1 MSHPS
6 QDSQAPLLDQV
17 AATLGVDR
25 TQIGEH
31 LVRDH
36 ATSVWAWP
44 EAGLLV
50 RISPAHH
57 TPALHRAL
65 ALTHWLHEQ
74 SVPVTAPAHHELI
87 EDTTRVASVWTHYTH
102 HPTQAPTPADL
113 GALLG
118 RLHRAGEAPVDL
130 PAHDPLASLLATLEQ
145 PRHLPQPTVADLRAR
160 AHDLRQAYNALETRL
175 GTGLLHGDAWLGN
188 VLVDADGTARLC
200 DWDEAAVGPRE
211 IDLANLHQGRRF
223 GRTDEDLDAF
233 AAAYG
238 DDLRDWDGLPV
249 LVSIRDLHT
258 MGAYIRAADGGDQK
272 AADQLERRIS
282 TLDEPEASWVS
293 R

>member
-1 MSHPS
+1 MSDPS
-6 QDSQAPLLDQV
+6 PDPLLDQV

-25 TQIGEH
+25 AQVGEH

-44 EAGLLV
+44 NAGLLV

-57 TPALHRAL
+57 TSALHRAL
-65 ALTHWLHEQ
+65 ALTRWLHEQ
-74 SVPVTAPAHHELI
+74 GVPVTAPAHRELI
-87 EDTTRVASVWTHYTH
+87 DDGPRVASVWTHYPH
-102 HPTQAPTPADL
+102 HPTQEPAPADL

-118 RLHRAGEAPVDL
+118 RLHRAGEAPVKL
-130 PAHDPLASLLATLEQ
+130 PAHDPLASLLVTLEQ
-145 PRHLPQPTVADLRAR
+145 TRHLPQSTVADLRAR
-160 AHDLRQAYNALETRL
+160 AHDLRQAYAELSSRL
-175 GTGLLHGDAWLGN
+175 GIGLLHGDAWLGN
-188 VLVDADGTARLC
+188 VLVDADGRARLC

-211 IDLANLHQGRRF
+211 IDLANLHQGHRRF
-223 GRTDEDLDAF
+223 GRTSTELDAF

-238 DDLRDWDGLPV
+238 DDLRDWAGLPV
-249 LVSIRDLHT
+249 LVAIRDLHT
-258 MGAYIRAADGGDQK
+258 MGAYIRASDGGDQK
-272 AADQLERRIS
+272 AAAQLERRIS

>member
-1 MSHPS
+1 MSDPS
-6 QDSQAPLLDQV
+6 PAPLLDQV

-25 TQIGEH
+25 AQAGEH

-44 EAGLLV
+44 DAGLLV

-65 ALTHWLHEQ
+65 ALTHWLHAQ
-74 SVPVTAPAHHELI
+74 GVPVTAPAHHELI
-87 EDTTRVASVWTHYTH
+87 DDGPRVASVWTHYPH
-102 HPTQAPTPADL
+102 HPTQEPAPADL
-113 GALLG
+113 GVLLA
-118 RLHRAGEAPVDL
+118 RLHRAGKTPLDL
-130 PAHDPLASLLATLEQ
+130 PAHDPLASLLHTLDDT
-145 PRHLPQPTVADLRAR
+145 RYLPQDTIADLRAR
-160 AHDLRQAYNALETRL
+160 AYDLRQAYADLDSRL

-188 VLVDADGTARLC
+188 VLVDDQGTARLC
-200 DWDEAAVGPRE
+200 DWDEAGIGPRE

-223 GRTDEDLDAF
+223 GRTDEELDAF

-238 DDLRDWDGLPV
+238 DDLRDWAGLPV
-249 LVSIRDLHT
+249 LVAIRDLHT
-258 MGAYIRAADGGDQK
+258 MGAYIRASDGGDQK
-272 AADQLERRIS
+272 AAAQLERRIT
-282 TLDEPEASWVS
+282 TLDDPAASWVS